1 MSLEPL
7 TSPTTQDVD
16 VSYVFDA
23 EPDWDGMTAAPS
35 GTHLRGRL
43 TGTSD
48 RGQRS
53 SVDYDPRG
61 RLVWSARQMGLVP
74 TAAAVDATLG
84 SGPSW
89 CACSVRQSW

>member
-1 MSLEPL
+1 MPPFFPRSR
-7 TSPTTQDVD
+7 S
-16 VSYVFDA
+16 
-23 EPDWDGMTAAPS
+23 DGMTAAPS

-48 RGQRS
+48 R
-53 SVDYDPRG
+53 DYDPRG

-84 SGPSW
+84 S
-89 CACSVRQSW
+89 